1 MKKYLILFT
10 VISLIFLTEISFAVT
25 TSFSFKDLLYDPRA
39 MGMAGAMTALAD
51 SPTAAI
57 FNPALM
63 GEYSNLDLKLGVGLA
78 PLDETNLENWQTLSE
93 YIQALE
99 QGEEPPDGESQAQLS
114 FGGYL
119 NLGISKLGITLF
131 GDGDANADYYKYI
144 NPSSADQLTETTA
157 IDISVNITGNANL
170 NGAVTVA
177 IPAIDILGVKLNIGA
192 NLRVNDTV
200 NLGTSVTA
208 YATNWGIAQTELTDT
223 SNDNDYYR
231 STYYLAEQRY
241 LAVDAGAYLKF
252 SPFISVGLVF
262 KNAYATPLEGKITSS
277 IEEGYF
283 DTNGELVTTQSSET
297 VGPFD
302 VTLPELSTTAGVLLK
317 VPVLDTR
324 IAIDANLDSSFQPI
338 FYRVGIEQPLFVLVG
353 RGGAILDTNFQP
365 MLYTFGAGIDLHI
378 VKVDLGVVF
387 EPEDLT
393 IPVAASVSGSIG
405 F

>member
-10 VISLIFLTEISFAVT
+10 VISLIFLTEVSFAVT

-63 GEYSNLDLKLGVGLA
+63 GEYSHLALKLGVGLS
-78 PLDETNLENWQTLSE
+78 PLDETNIQNWQTLSE
-93 YIQALE
+93 YIQALGE
-99 QGEEPPDGESQAQLS
+99 GEEPPDGEIQSMLS
-114 FGGYL
+114 LGGYL
-119 NLGISKLGITLF
+119 NLGISKIGITLF
-131 GDGDANADYYKYI
+131 GDGDVNADYYKYS
-144 NPSSADQLTETTA
+144 NPSADLTETA
-157 IDISVNITGNANL
+157 VDVSVNLTGDANL

-208 YATNWGIAQTELTDT
+208 YATPLGASIAELTET
-223 SNDNDYYR
+223 YNDNNYYR
-231 STYYLAEQRY
+231 RTYSLIEQRY
-241 LAVDAGAYLKF
+241 LAIDAGTYLKF
-252 SPFISVGLVF
+252 SPFIAVGLVF

-302 VTLPELSTTAGVLLK
+302 VTLPQLSTKVGVFVK
-317 VPVLDTR
+317 VPVLNTR
-324 IAIDANLDSSFQPI
+324 LAIDAELDSSFQPI
-338 FYRVGIEQPLFVLVG
+338 FYRVGIEQPLLMLLG
-353 RGGAILDTNFQP
+353 RGGAILDTDFQP
-365 MLYTFGAGIDLHI
+365 VFYTFGAGIDLHI
-378 VKVDLGVVF
+378 IKVDLGVVF

-393 IPVAASVSGSIG
+393 IPVAAAVSGSIG

>member
-1 MKKYLILFT
+1 
-10 VISLIFLTEISFAVT
+10 
-25 TSFSFKDLLYDPRA
+25 

-324 IAIDANLDSSFQPI
+324 IAIDANLDSSFQPTL
-338 FYRVGIEQPLFVLVG
+338 YRVGIEQPLFVLVG